1 MHTGIVIFGLILL
14 FLLGGLLAFYRN
26 AKQPLPKN
34 LPPPL
39 PENDTEAEA
48 D

>member
-1 MHTGIVIFGLILL
+1 MSTGIIIFGLILL

-26 AKQPLPKN
+26 SKQPLPKN

-39 PENDTEAEA
+39 PPEQNESDE
-48 D
+48 